1 VIRSNREIEL
11 KVFEF
16 GLNRW
21 DASRLLGKIGLL
33 CLCVFFA
40 GEMNTDFE
48 LVNVDSVADFTDAS
62 IRLSASSTPT
72 YFMPGCW
79 MPRNLLGR

>member
-1 VIRSNREIEL
+1 MAAEIRSGGNL
-11 KVFEF
+11 KTSGRKETPAYAV
-16 GLNRW
+16 GNLKK
-21 DASRLLGKIGLL
+21 AAA
-33 CLCVFFA
+33 FFA